1 MAGSLL
7 GIVVVRQFSL
17 RNGWFETVCFKKP
30 LRSPQVVEVGVGD
43 NVCRWCDIVVV
54 EKGRDVLPLRFASG
68 SAVDDNAHAAVVK
81 HNVGVFPKIV
91 YDKSRNGN
99 AA

>member
-30 LRSPQVVEVGVGD
+30 LRSPQVVEVGVGEE
-43 NVCRWCDIVVV
+43 NPARP
-54 EKGRDVLPLRFASG
+54 EGESL
-68 SAVDDNAHAAVVK
+68 
-81 HNVGVFPKIV
+81 
-91 YDKSRNGN
+91 
-99 AA
+99 